1 MTIIIPKLAVLI
13 SPRHPKCDIEKI
25 TELQNRLGGD
35 KIPVVALISP
45 E

>member
-1 MTIIIPKLAVLI
+1 MTIIIPKSAVLI
-13 SPRHPKCDIEKI
+13 SPRPPKCDIGKI
-25 TELQNRLGGD
+25 TELQNGLGKD